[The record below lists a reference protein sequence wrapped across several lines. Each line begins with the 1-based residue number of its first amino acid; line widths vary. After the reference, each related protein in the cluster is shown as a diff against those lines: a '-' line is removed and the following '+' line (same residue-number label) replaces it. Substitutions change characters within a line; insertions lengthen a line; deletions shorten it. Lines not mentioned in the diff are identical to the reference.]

1 MAKEYYGK
9 MFAAIHRNR
18 KLLNSK
24 GRFIN
29 WLEEEAGADSD
40 TAEKVYDSF
49 TVSTKTARAA
59 DAAAVYGIDST
70 PQFVVAGKYILNLS
84 ISGPMFGFSPLCPL
98 FWKKN
103 DNLFN
108 FQWHLGKF
116 HLLAPAE
123 TPWPPFWNFPIKGL
137 RAGMPFLPTASPAPR
152 IFFRRVI

>member
-84 ISGPMFGFSPLCPL
+84 ISGSYVRL
-98 FWKKN
+98 FAT
-103 DNLFN
+103 LSA
-108 FQWHLGKF
+108 
-116 HLLAPAE
+116 LLE
-123 TPWPPFWNFPIKGL
+123 KERQSL
-137 RAGMPFLPTASPAPR
+137 
-152 IFFRRVI
+152 

>member
-49 TVSTKTARAA
+49 TVSTKTRE
-59 DAAAVYGIDST
+59 
-70 PQFVVAGKYILNLS
+70 PRM
-84 ISGPMFGFSPLCPL
+84 PPL
-98 FWKKN
+98 FMA
-103 DNLFN
+103 LTAR
-108 FQWHLGKF
+108 HS
-116 HLLAPAE
+116 LL
-123 TPWPPFWNFPIKGL
+123 
-137 RAGMPFLPTASPAPR
+137 LPENTY
-152 IFFRRVI
+152 